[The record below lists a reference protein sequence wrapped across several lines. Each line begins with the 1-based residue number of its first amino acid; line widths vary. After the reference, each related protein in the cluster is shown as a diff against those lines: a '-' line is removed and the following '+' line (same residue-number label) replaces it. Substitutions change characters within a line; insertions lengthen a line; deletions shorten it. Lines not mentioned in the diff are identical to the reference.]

1 MTYLKHKIAVMLI
14 IWWLCSSLHEESLNN
29 GIFSTHFLLP
39 RRTDKNW
46 SDSQARSALLS
57 KRIVKHT

>member
-29 GIFSTHFLLP
+29 GIFSTHFLY
-39 RRTDKNW
+39 REEQTRTD
-46 SDSQARSALLS
+46 QIL
-57 KRIVKHT
+57 KHAVPY